1 MNEPMNNKQTQWKLS
16 KEMLLQFT
24 KKEENARI
32 TSTQI
37 NANRNTTSCGLSLW
51 NWWGSLAGTRHVER
65 GTSNVVTLRCDDI
78 KSLKNLPTSCPS

>member
-1 MNEPMNNKQTQWKLS
+1 
-16 KEMLLQFT
+16 MLLQFT

-51 NWWGSLAGTRHVER
+51 NWRGSLAGTRHVER
-65 GTSNVVTLRCDDI
+65 GTSNVVALRCDHFDDI
-78 KSLKNLPTSCPS
+78 KSLKNLPTSWPS